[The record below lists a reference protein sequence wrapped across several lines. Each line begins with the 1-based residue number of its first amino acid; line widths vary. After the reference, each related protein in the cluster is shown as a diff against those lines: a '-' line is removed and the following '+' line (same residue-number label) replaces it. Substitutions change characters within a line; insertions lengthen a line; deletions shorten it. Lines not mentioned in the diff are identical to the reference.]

1 MAIDIKELMRK
12 VRRIRVTS
20 TRPADT
26 YLSGDYKSVFKGRGI
41 EFDEVR
47 EYIAG
52 DDIRLIDWNVTA
64 RMGHPFVKRFRE
76 ERELTVLFIVDVSGS
91 QVFGS
96 TSRTKAEVAAELTC
110 LLALSAEK
118 NHDRTG
124 LLLANDKVFQYLRPR
139 KGRNA
144 VMRLVREVLAA
155 QEYGGGTELAGALRF
170 AGQILKR
177 RSIIF
182 IVSDFMCE
190 DFSRELGLIARR
202 HDVICCIVSD
212 PVEEILPQVGLIRVI
227 EPESGKSMLLD
238 TSSSKVRT
246 EWEKNRKQRIQRLLI
261 LFDSLGIDSVSVS
274 TERPFISELREL
286 FKVRQMK
293 TRYKVRRL

>member
-1 MAIDIKELMRK
+1 MAVDIKELMKK
-12 VRRIRVTS
+12 VQRIRIVS
-20 TRPADT
+20 RRPAEA

-47 EYIAG
+47 EYITG
-52 DDIRLIDWNVTA
+52 DDIRSIDWNVTA
-64 RMGHPFVKRFRE
+64 RMGHPFVKQYRE

-96 TSRTKAEVAAELTC
+96 TGRTKAEVAAELTC

-118 NHDRTG
+118 NHDRIG
-124 LLLANDKVFQYLRPR
+124 LLLANDRVFKYLSPR

-155 QEYGGGTELAGALRF
+155 QEYGGSTDLAMVLRF
-170 AGQILKR
+170 AGQVLKR

-190 DFSRELGLIARR
+190 DFSLELGIVAGR

-212 PVEEILPQVGLIRVI
+212 PLEETLPRAGLIPVVD
-227 EPESGKSMLLD
+227 PESGKFMLLD
-238 TSSSKVRT
+238 SSSSKVRS
-246 EWEKNRKQRIQRLLI
+246 EWEKNRKERLEKLRT
-261 LFDSLGIDSVSVS
+261 LFKSLGIDSVKIS
-274 TERPFISELREL
+274 TAAPFISELRKL
-286 FKVRQMK
+286 FMERQLKM
-293 TRYKVRRL
+293 YRRIARL